1 MNNQLTELKTI
12 DDLDR
17 LLASAPGRPVVLYK
31 HSMTCGTSGM
41 ALEQIRGLLAG
52 PALGVPVGL
61 VLVQPARAVSTEIA
75 SRFGVRHESP
85 QVLVVRDGRVLW
97 KASHFRVTAEA
108 VAQAVAA
115 AVAPAAP
122 ESGPR

>member
-41 ALEQIRGLLAG
+41 ALEEIRNLLAG
-52 PALGVPVGL
+52 PAVGAPVGIVFVSRRAL
-61 VLVQPARAVSTEIA
+61 SRPKSRPASAPGT
-75 SRFGVRHESP
+75 SRRRSSSCATAGWC
-85 QVLVVRDGRVLW
+85 GRP
-97 KASHFRVTAEA
+97 RI
-108 VAQAVAA
+108 
-115 AVAPAAP
+115 
-122 ESGPR
+122 SG